1 MRTVKVC
8 VYDEEEQYAK
18 QLSAFLN
25 RQGEGRFQ
33 VTAITSMDCFWEYV
47 ENRSFDILLSA
58 NPELLCQMKQ
68 QQNIQVLWL
77 KEEEKVSVFDRE
89 IAGEAA
95 ISRYAG
101 ARKISQ
107 RVEQAAA
114 RIYQTAGQAVPV
126 VGIYSPVGRCGK
138 TQFALEVACNP
149 ECRWLYIGME
159 DYGLMEHSLENE
171 GMEQAGDAFLFFI
184 KERNKEKFI
193 RIIEECQGIVPSAF
207 SPFDIKI
214 LDKKDWEWIIRTL
227 RGYAG
232 VSGVL
237 VDIGTGVLQDFSW
250 LSLFDYILVPYLQE
264 ESAIRKKEKFE
275 NLLEAYQMVEIQEKL
290 QFMDMG
296 NEEEIR
302 EKKQEMGYR

>member
-25 RQGEGRFQ
+25 RQGEGRLQ

-47 ENRSFDILLSA
+47 KNRSFDILLSA

-68 QQNIQVLWL
+68 QQNIQILWL
-77 KEEEKVSVFDRE
+77 REEEKVSVFDRE
-89 IAGEAA
+89 ITGEAA

-114 RIYQTAGQAVPV
+114 RIYHKARQAVPV

-138 TQFALEVACNP
+138 TQFALEVARNP
-149 ECRWLYIGME
+149 ECRWIYIGME
-159 DYGLMEHSLENE
+159 DYGWLDQSQEKEDMT
-171 GMEQAGDAFLFFI
+171 QAGDAFLFFI
-184 KERNKEKFI
+184 KEQDKENFI
-193 RIIEECQGIVPSAF
+193 RVIEECQGIVPSAF

-214 LDKKDWEWIIRTL
+214 LDQKDWEWMIQTL
-227 RGYAG
+227 RGYTGAG
-232 VSGVL
+232 GVL
-237 VDIGTGVLQDFSW
+237 MDIGTGVLQDFSW
-250 LSLFDYILVPYLQE
+250 LSLFDYILVPYLNE
-264 ESAIRKKEKFE
+264 TGAIRKKVKFE
-275 NLLEAYQMVEIQEKL
+275 KLLEAYQMQEIQEKI